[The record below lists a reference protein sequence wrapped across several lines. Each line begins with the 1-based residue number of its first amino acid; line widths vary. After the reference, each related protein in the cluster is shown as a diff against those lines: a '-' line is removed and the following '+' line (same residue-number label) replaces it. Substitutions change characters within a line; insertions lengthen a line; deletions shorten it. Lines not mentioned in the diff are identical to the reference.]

1 MHKAILHIGSNI
13 GNRLKHLGLCKK
25 FIEDK
30 AGNVTK
36 TSAIYETEAW
46 GLKDQKS
53 FLNQAFEIETELDIY
68 ELLSSC
74 QEIEVLLHRKRDIR
88 WGPRTIDIDIIFYD
102 DLILKN
108 EIIDLPHPRMH
119 ERNFV
124 LFPLSE
130 IVPEWHHPILKKSVA
145 ELKNN
150 TQDDSYVS
158 L

>member
-13 GNRLKHLGLCKK
+13 ESRIKNLELCAKYIGEKTGNIVKS
-25 FIEDK
+25 
-30 AGNVTK
+30 
-36 TSAIYETEAW
+36 SAIYETEAW
-46 GLKDQKS
+46 GLKDQNS
-53 FLNQAFEIETELDIY
+53 FLNQAFEIETSLDIY
-68 ELLSSC
+68 ELLETC
-74 QEIEVLLHRKRDIR
+74 QEIELLLQRNREIR

-102 DLILKN
+102 NLIINN

-130 IVPEWHHPILKKSVA
+130 IIPEWHHPILNKSVI

-150 TQDDSYVS
+150 TQDESYVS